1 MLLETHLNGKL
12 IQTKSVKKMRMALR
26 KEVRGMNYVVVSC
39 TTDKSEYSLI
49 VDNNVVGYAVD
60 REKRGVI

>member
-12 IQTKSVKKMRMALR
+12 IQAKSVKKMRMALR
-26 KEVRGMNYVVVSC
+26 KEVRGCDYVVKSC

>member
-1 MLLETHLNGKL
+1 MRLEAQLNGRV
-12 IQTKSVKKMRMALR
+12 ITARSVKKMRLELR
-26 KEVRGMNYVVVSC
+26 KYVRGCNYVVASC

-60 REKRGVI
+60 REKRD

>member
-1 MLLETHLNGKL
+1 MRLEAYLNGKL
-12 IQTKSVKKMRMALR
+12 IQAKSVKKMRLELR
-26 KEVRGMNYVVVSC
+26 KYVRGCNYVVKCC

-60 REKRGVI
+60 REKRR